1 MGCAQSKEVIKIEKN
16 NKINSDF
23 FDEGNEIN
31 NEIFQRGKKNY
42 TMNKYS
48 NSKNNEEINGNEYLN
63 KEENYES
70 NKNNIKNNENEDNNL
85 TINIDE
91 INSNY
96 IILDKIH
103 KNEISIDYKIQSKKN
118 RNLFQILKVIEK
130 NKIGKSIPEEKIIS
144 EIKMLK
150 SLKNEKIIQ
159 VYDCFYDNKN
169 YYIITELCELGNLN
183 SLMKKTK
190 KFSENQTKYII
201 FQILKAVKY
210 LSEKNFVHTD
220 IKPTNIYINKIFKY
234 KDEKIYKVK
243 LLDFASG
250 NNYNNSKI
258 YNSNLPYYISPE
270 IFENNFNYKCD
281 IWSIGV
287 IFYQMIFGY
296 TPFNGYNY
304 NDLVFN
310 IKYSYINFDYNLISE
325 NALNLLQN
333 MLVRNIESRF
343 DSEQC
348 LNHIWF
354 KNINDFEKGENS
366 INDGVHN
373 SIKIKKKERK
383 SSFSKNKK
391 NYKTS
396 GFEISQ
402 RERENHINNKIFQIK
417 KLCKNIILDFKDLK
431 IKKTLSLN
439 NNEIKI
445 VDLENHF
452 INQNIKYI
460 HHYIRKK
467 FFYNEEMNNLK
478 KFFDKYKNNDLIS
491 FENTIFSF
499 KKYCG
504 IDNNLVNDFLFNEKI
519 IKKLNNKYK
528 KSDLNIK
535 EFQNFLIE
543 FKGEIIEE
551 YLYKIFSN
559 FNGNNKREL
568 MNSLNKNQFLKYKK
582 YFIEINKEMK
592 EEKLKENY
600 LFFEYKAL
608 LEKII
613 NRLNSQ

>member
-1 MGCAQSKEVIKIEKN
+1 MGCAHSKEVVKIEKN
-16 NKINSDF
+16 NKNNSEF

-31 NEIFQRGKKNY
+31 NENFQRGKTNY
-42 TMNKYS
+42 SMNKYS
-48 NSKNNEEINGNEYLN
+48 DCKNNEEINDNEYLN
-63 KEENYES
+63 EEENYE
-70 NKNNIKNNENEDNNL
+70 NNRNNINNNENGDNNL

-96 IILDKIH
+96 IILDKIY

-118 RNLFQILKVIEK
+118 RNLFQILKIIEK

-144 EIKMLK
+144 EIKILK

-190 KFSENQTKYII
+190 RFSENQTKYII
-201 FQILKAVKY
+201 FQILMAVKY

-220 IKPTNIYINKIFKY
+220 IKPTNIYIKKIFKY
-234 KDEKIYKVK
+234 KNEKIYKVK

-250 NNYNNSKI
+250 NNYNNSKL

-296 TPFNGYNY
+296 TPFKGYNY

-333 MLVRNIESRF
+333 MLVRNIELRF

-373 SIKIKKKERK
+373 SIKIKKKK
-383 SSFSKNKK
+383 GSLVF
-391 NYKTS
+391 
-396 GFEISQ
+396 
-402 RERENHINNKIFQIK
+402 
-417 KLCKNIILDFKDLK
+417 LK
-431 IKKTLSLN
+431 IKKI
-439 NNEIKI
+439 IKHR
-445 VDLENHF
+445 VL
-452 INQNIKYI
+452 
-460 HHYIRKK
+460 K
-467 FFYNEEMNNLK
+467 FLK
-478 KFFDKYKNNDLIS
+478 EK
-491 FENTIFSF
+491 
-499 KKYCG
+499 
-504 IDNNLVNDFLFNEKI
+504 EKI
-519 IKKLNNKYK
+519 I
-528 KSDLNIK
+528 
-535 EFQNFLIE
+535 LI
-543 FKGEIIEE
+543 II
-551 YLYKIFSN
+551 F
-559 FNGNNKREL
+559 F
-568 MNSLNKNQFLKYKK
+568 
-582 YFIEINKEMK
+582 
-592 EEKLKENY
+592 KLKNCVKI
-600 LFFEYKAL
+600 LF
-608 LEKII
+608 
-613 NRLNSQ
+613 